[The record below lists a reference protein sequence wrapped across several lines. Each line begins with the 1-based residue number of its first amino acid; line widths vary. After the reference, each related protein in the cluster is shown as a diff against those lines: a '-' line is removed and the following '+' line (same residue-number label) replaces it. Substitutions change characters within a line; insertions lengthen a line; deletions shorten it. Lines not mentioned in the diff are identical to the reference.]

1 MGLRESVALISLD
14 GLDRLDRLGLG
25 GLKGLLYGDYLKL
38 NSRRRKQRSVNRRS
52 RKLAEQREAMSTA
65 EGVNLRSRV
74 NPRSGKQRSV
84 NRRSRKLAEQHEAMS
99 TGL

>member
-1 MGLRESVALISLD
+1 MST
-14 GLDRLDRLGLG
+14 
-25 GLKGLLYGDYLKL
+25 
-38 NSRRRKQRSVNRRS
+38 
-52 RKLAEQREAMSTA
+52 REAMSTA

-99 TGL
+99 TAAGVNPRSVNPRSGKLAKQ